1 MSHYA
6 VISLPLY
13 NHVNALQAFA
23 LQLIVRGHQV
33 TFIPRFLDTP
43 ERAIKHASALP
54 QKTLLITCWP
64 MAPARPPSPPHGD

>member
-43 ERAIKHASALP
+43 ESY
-54 QKTLLITCWP
+54 KT
-64 MAPARPPSPPHGD
+64 R